1 MFKPKKIL
9 VPTDFS
15 DHADRALE
23 KAIDIAKE
31 EGSEIILFHVI
42 HEDFQTCVVD
52 YCFTADEIDAFKKR
66 VFQAASENMQ
76 KQLDKFPSSKEV
88 KVSIEAR
95 NGIPY
100 EEIIKLQEEKGADL
114 IVISPHGRSA
124 IKAFFMGN
132 VASRVLKHAKGE
144 VLLVK

>member
-1 MFKPKKIL
+1 
-9 VPTDFS
+9 
-15 DHADRALE
+15 
-23 KAIDIAKE
+23 
-31 EGSEIILFHVI
+31 
-42 HEDFQTCVVD
+42 
-52 YCFTADEIDAFKKR
+52 
-66 VFQAASENMQ
+66 MQ

-144 VLLVK
+144 VLWLSEKQGYFRRRLPGRTGGISW

>member
-52 YCFTADEIDAFKKR
+52 YCFTANEIDAFKKGCFR
-66 VFQAASENMQ
+66 QHPKTCKNNWTNSHHP
-76 KQLDKFPSSKEV
+76 K
-88 KVSIEAR
+88 R
-95 NGIPY
+95 
-100 EEIIKLQEEKGADL
+100 
-114 IVISPHGRSA
+114 
-124 IKAFFMGN
+124 
-132 VASRVLKHAKGE
+132 
-144 VLLVK
+144 